1 MRESVSG
8 QRPVVIVDAANVIGS
23 VPNGWWRDRAGAADS
38 LIRSLDAA
46 AGGGALDA
54 LFENEPSAQTRTP
67 LIEVVLEGAA
77 KNARE
82 ASTEHV
88 RIHRASR
95 SGDDAIVDRVRAHRT
110 AWRQP
115 IDLPAAEPATGPTP
129 PVLVITSDREL
140 QRRVHEL
147 GARTMRSRAFRDVVE
162 VTESR
167 SPTVETSCDHT
178 TRPPSAS

>member
-54 LFENEPSAQTRTP
+54 LFADESGAQTRTP

-110 AWRQP
+110 AKLQP
-115 IDLPAAEPATGPTP
+115 INLPTAEPATGPP
-129 PVLVITSDREL
+129 RVLVITSDREL

-167 SPTVETSCDHT
+167 SPTVEISCDHT